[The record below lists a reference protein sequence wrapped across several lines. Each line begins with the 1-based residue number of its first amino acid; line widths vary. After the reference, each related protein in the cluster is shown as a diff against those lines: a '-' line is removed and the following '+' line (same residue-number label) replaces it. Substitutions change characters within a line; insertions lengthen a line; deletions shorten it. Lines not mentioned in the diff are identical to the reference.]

1 MKSKKIINFAITMG
15 KKHKRLIY
23 NALGLILI
31 IFFYSVF
38 FQATYCWM
46 RFGSPTF
53 NGDWGSFIYS
63 LPFNFVPF
71 LIIAIAALWS
81 VWLTRNI
88 AVLWKKITLDLLM
101 ASCIVIIVNILFLLT
116 TGLEINWGGTVF
128 NGIMIWMGIEFWAVS
143 LQRQRALIRESLLL
157 KENAAHKLQLLQSYV
172 NPHFLFNSLDML
184 CSMIEVDEKKQS
196 LEFIENLTAYYRGM
210 LRRKNVMKVTVKD
223 ELETV
228 FCYLKIVSQHYGD
241 NLEVKVTGD
250 RDTDM
255 MIVPFS
261 IAAHRKRAEAQ
272 RDIGHDAYDN
282 NNKHQGGCHNREQP
296 LPPQKHRNRQKHG
309 DGTEISEQH
318 VCRQRQKDR
327 RKQMRQHVLGND
339 TGTVAH

>member
-23 NALGLILI
+23 KALGLTLI
-31 IFFYSVF
+31 IFLYSVF

-53 NGDWGSFIYS
+53 NGDWGSFLYS

-71 LIIAIAALWS
+71 LIITIAALWS

-88 AVLWKKITLDLLM
+88 AVLWKKIILDLLM
-101 ASCIVIIVNILFLLT
+101 ASCIVIIVNILFLIT

-184 CSMIEVDEKKQS
+184 CSMIELDEKKQS

-241 NLEVKVTGD
+241 SLEISVTGN

-261 IAAHRKRAEAQ
+261 IQLLIE
-272 RDIGHDAYDN
+272 N
-282 NNKHQGGCHNREQP
+282 VLKHNMISTAVP
-296 LPPQKHRNRQKHG
+296 MNVTISIK
-309 DGTEISEQH
+309 DGEI
-318 VCRQRQKDR
+318 
-327 RKQMRQHVLGND
+327 
-339 TGTVAH
+339 TVANPCHPKKAEVNRNTGMGLKYLHNMYAACNKKVEVNRSDSTFSVTIPAL

>member
-1 MKSKKIINFAITMG
+1 MKSKKIVNFAITMG

-23 NALGLILI
+23 NALGLTLI

-261 IAAHRKRAEAQ
+261 IQLLIENVLKHNVISATMPMTITISIKEDAITVSNPCHHKSTETGRSTGMGLKYLSSMYAASGKKTDVSR
-272 RDIGHDAYDN
+272 
-282 NNKHQGGCHNREQP
+282 C
-296 LPPQKHRNRQKHG
+296 
-309 DGTEISEQH
+309 
-318 VCRQRQKDR
+318 
-327 RKQMRQHVLGND
+327 GNMFSV
-339 TGTVAH
+339 TIPAL